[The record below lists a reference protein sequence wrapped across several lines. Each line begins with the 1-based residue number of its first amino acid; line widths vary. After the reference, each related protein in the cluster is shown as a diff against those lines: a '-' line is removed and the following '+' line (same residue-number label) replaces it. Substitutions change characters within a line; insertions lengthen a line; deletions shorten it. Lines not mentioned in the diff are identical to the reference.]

1 MELKRL
7 TEAPYT
13 VKAKLKDPDGKEEEV
28 RVIYKPITSAM
39 LKEIDAIR
47 SDDDRTI
54 IDQALLLV
62 RELPDITNEGQPV
75 TVDRALFEA
84 LDVRHVGE
92 IVQAVTNNFF
102 AIEPTSEVPTQEAIE
117 KEKRHLES
125 LEREC
130 AERDAATAA
139 QAG

>member
-13 VKAKLKDPDGKEEEV
+13 VKAKLKDPDGTEEEV
-28 RVIYKPITSAM
+28 RVIYNPITCAM

-47 SDDDRTI
+47 LDDGRTI
-54 IDQALLLV
+54 IDQALLFV
-62 RELPDITNEGQPV
+62 HELPDIVNEGQPV

-102 AIEPTSEVPTQEAIE
+102 AIEPTGEVPTQEAIE

-125 LEREC
+125 LGREHP
-130 AERDAATAA
+130 
-139 QAG
+139 